1 MSISNLAQNIS
12 GLFHFCP
19 NPTINFFLDSVHAGG
34 SGVGTAA
41 TQLATESGCRVFVTA
56 GTTEKIEK
64 CKELGAMDGA
74 NYKTDEWDVKI
85 KDLAGDRGVN
95 AVLDCIGG
103 SYWKQNANVLSQD
116 GRWTLYG
123 LMGGP
128 KVDGNLLAMLL
139 RKRLRLEATTLR
151 SRSLEYKKDLTKRF
165 SEHALD
171 LFRSGRYQVILDQK
185 SFSLEEAQ
193 ASHDYMET
201 NKNIGKIILK
211 VSEEE
216 QNQ

>member
-1 MSISNLAQNIS
+1 M
-12 GLFHFCP
+12 
-19 NPTINFFLDSVHAGG
+19 
-34 SGVGTAA
+34 
-41 TQLATESGCRVFVTA
+41 FVTA
-56 GTTEKIEK
+56 GTEEKIEK
-64 CKELGAMDGA
+64 CKELGAVGGA

-85 KDLAGDRGVN
+85 KELNGDRGVN

-128 KVDGNLLAMLL
+128 KVDGVLLAMML

-151 SRSLEYKKDLTKRF
+151 SRSLEYKKDLTKQF
-165 SEHALD
+165 SEHALS
-171 LFRSGRYQVILDQK
+171 LFRSGRYQVILDKK

-201 NKNIGKIILK
+201 NSNIGKIILQ
-211 VSEEE
+211 VSEEGE
-216 QNQ
+216 NL